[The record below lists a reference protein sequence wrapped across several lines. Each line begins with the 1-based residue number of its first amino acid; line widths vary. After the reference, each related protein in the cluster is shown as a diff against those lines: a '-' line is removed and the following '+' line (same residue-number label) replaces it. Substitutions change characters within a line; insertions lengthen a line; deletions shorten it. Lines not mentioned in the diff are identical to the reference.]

1 MRWSGYRPSK
11 KAVFAWLMILS
22 ALAMLLPP
30 NVTDSAKHG
39 TQLLVA
45 LQDVAYFV
53 THFAARSGTRIGDPQ
68 HDDRLAHDSLIRR
81 IAAQEGLIEQ
91 LRDETRR
98 LGALRD
104 KRISQ
109 ALHARIVGRD
119 IAAARSSILIERG
132 AELGVHRA
140 DYVTSCLFIDQG
152 HVNAVQVG
160 QAVIAR
166 EALLGR
172 IEQVSPYMSRV
183 RLFTDIDAPP
193 IEVRVGRLNE
203 DGFAFV
209 DYPCNLRGLGRGR
222 MVIRDVD
229 YRYVQNGNTED
240 DSDATMRMQVG
251 DLVCCTAGRLGLP
264 EPLAIGRVT
273 AIEEDPKRRLVY
285 DVIIEPAIPL
295 DEIRHVYV
303 IPLIPTGMVME

>member
-30 NVTDSAKHG
+30 SVTDSAKHG

-53 THFAARSGTRIGDPQ
+53 THFAARSGARIGDPQ
-68 HDDRLAHDSLIRR
+68 HDDRLDHDSLIRR
-81 IAAQEGLIEQ
+81 IAAQEGLIER
-91 LRDETRR
+91 LRGETRR

-132 AELGVHRA
+132 AELDVHRA
-140 DYVTSCLFIDQG
+140 DWVTSCLFIDQG
-152 HVNAVQVG
+152 HVNDVQVG
-160 QAVIAR
+160 QVVIAR

-229 YRYVQNGNTED
+229 YRFVQNGNTED

-264 EPLAIGRVT
+264 EPLAIGRVA